1 MNTTS
6 SPRSRLFRTKAALAA
21 VALGG
26 LCVGAAPQT
35 TAPDST
41 VGPKTYPA
49 YTAPSQKRQQN
60 FDVPGVV
67 FEMAVKEGD
76 VVKTG
81 QLLARQNT
89 AADEAHLR
97 SLNLLADATALEIEA
112 AGLQLEKDTI
122 DLTRKE
128 KMFKDKS
135 ISVGEVEEARV
146 TVKIDALKQRSA
158 KNNAEKAKA
167 DTEEEKAR
175 IEQKKLYSKIDGV
188 VSEIN
193 THEGELA
200 NNDTQHP
207 TITIVKN
214 DPLYVEVELPAELVT
229 KIKAAGGQQSLQ
241 VQYVDEKEK
250 GAWREAKIHFIRP
263 EADPRSN
270 TEHVQLEMANAEG
283 RSSGLQVEVRMPT
296 GGAQVGA
303 AAANR

>member
-1 MNTTS
+1 MIKHFI
-6 SPRSRLFRTKAALAA
+6 PSRMSRTRAAVAA

-26 LCVGAAPQT
+26 LCLGAAPQVSP
-35 TAPDST
+35 PDSAA
-41 VGPKTYPA
+41 VAPNTYSA
-49 YTAPSQKRQQN
+49 FTAPSEKRAQN

-67 FEMAVKEGD
+67 FEMKVKEGD
-76 VVKTG
+76 VVKAG
-81 QLLARQNT
+81 QLLAQQNT

-97 SLNLLADATALEIEA
+97 SLTLLAEATKLEIEA

-122 DLTRKE
+122 DLKRNEDLLLKR
-128 KMFKDKS
+128 S
-135 ISVGEVEEARV
+135 ISQGEVETSRV
-146 TVKIDALKQRSA
+146 TVKIDALKKQSA
-158 KNNAEKAKA
+158 ENNAEKAKA
-167 DTEEEKAR
+167 DLEEEKAR
-175 IEQKKLYSKIDGV
+175 IEQKKLFSKIDGV

-193 THEGELA
+193 TRAGELA

-214 DPLYVEVELPAELVT
+214 QPLYVEVDLPSELVT
-229 KIKAAGGQQSLQ
+229 KIKLANVGALQ
-241 VQYVDEKEK
+241 VQYVDEKDK
-250 GAWREAKIHFIRP
+250 GVWRDAKIHFIKP